1 MYLNNLNN
9 EVREYFKILSHDFP
23 EWLLDYIDT
32 PEMERISKISLSC
45 GTDYTKVFN
54 PTYFYS
60 NLDHSVGVALIIWN
74 FTKNKKQTLAGLFH
88 DIATPVFKHV
98 IDFLNN
104 DHEKQES
111 IEERTTEIIK
121 NSKEIMSLLKRD
133 GIKLE
138 EVNDYKKY
146 PVADNETP
154 KLSADRFEYTFSSG
168 LVFHRVWNLEDIREC
183 YNNISVLTNEVG
195 ISELG
200 FNDLKIGEKY
210 ISIISNLWPVWI
222 SNADK
227 SVMQY
232 LADTIKVMVNKKY
245 LTIDDLYKYSEQEI
259 IERILKCEDKYISES
274 FIKFQNMTEVHDSD
288 VEIKDKY
295 CVSIKAKRRYI
306 NPIVKTNNKK
316 DRIYNLS
323 NKAKNDIDNYLKYET
338 AKFAYFDFDFKI
350 NL

>member
-121 NSKEIMSLLKRD
+121 NSKEIMALLNRD